1 MEPPRPW
8 QKKKLVRN
16 LISPAHKGDYSYDG
30 IPEGQVISISL
41 EQLSQAFTHSFLWGG
56 NRPSLLCLFL
66 LIDLRRV
73 LEWKDP
79 HGC

>member
-1 MEPPRPW
+1 MEPLRPW

-41 EQLSQAFTHSFLWGG
+41 EQLSQAFTHSSSMG
-56 NRPSLLCLFL
+56 R
-66 LIDLRRV
+66 
-73 LEWKDP
+73 
-79 HGC
+79 